1 MDVESLRPGADKCK
15 GQKHSSSLTWSLHF
29 PPSSF
34 STLHL
39 HTHTHTHTH
48 THPHA
53 HAHTYLSPS
62 LTKQHS
68 GEKPRKDFKEGR
80 EFISP
85 SLGQNFNL
93 QANKS
98 SPNVNWKAN
107 VVYFLTAFYLFECCI
122 FMLVNFPLIKP
133 LIHQLYFLIYN
144 RLTELMLLTLGL
156 FSFSFFFLSFFFFF
170 SRLLS
175 RSCWPVRLGLFHICF

>member
-1 MDVESLRPGADKCK
+1 MWNLWGQGLTNVRVRNTLPALPGACIF
-15 GQKHSSSLTWSLHF
+15 HPL
-29 PPSSF
+29 PSPL
-34 STLHL
+34 STS
-39 HTHTHTHTH
+39 THTHTHTH

-170 SRLLS
+170 SRLLY

>member
-1 MDVESLRPGADKCK
+1 MRVRSTLPALPGACIF
-15 GQKHSSSLTWSLHF
+15 HPL
-29 PPSSF
+29 PSPL
-34 STLHL
+34 STY
-39 HTHTHTHTH
+39 THTHTHTH
-48 THPHA
+48 
-53 HAHTYLSPS
+53 LSPS

-80 EFISP
+80 ELISP

-98 SPNVNWKAN
+98 SPNVNRKAN

-122 FMLVNFPLIKP
+122 FLLVNFPLIKP
-133 LIHQLYFLIYN
+133 LIHQWYFLIYN

-156 FSFSFFFLSFFFFF
+156 FSLSFFFLSFFFFSLVCF
-170 SRLLS
+170 PGHADLF
-175 RSCWPVRLGLFHICF
+175 GLDCFTFVFNVSLNVIVKACIL